1 MVISEI
7 CKKLQLEGELVSYD
21 VLSNGNINTTYRVL
35 CNKDGKPYEYLLQ
48 RINKNVFKDPIG
60 VMQNIA
66 NVTEYIAKISSSN
79 DLSVLVFNKT
89 EEGCPYV
96 VDELDN
102 FWRCCQYLDCVTF
115 NTTDNKQVIE
125 EAGLA
130 FGKFQQSL
138 QGFDAN
144 ILIETIPNFHDT
156 PKRIDDLTKAIKFS
170 ADKRK
175 SLCQEEIDYVLENKE
190 LASLLQNM
198 YNDGKLPLRV
208 THNDTKCNN
217 VVFNKKTLKA
227 MAVIDL
233 DTIMPGLTAYDF
245 GDGARSIACTTE
257 EDEKDLSKVKFDLD
271 KFECFARGF
280 LAPLKSSLTK
290 DEIKTLGLSCYV
302 LTIELAARF
311 LEDYLNGDIYFKTTY
326 QDQNLYRTKCQ
337 IALCKDIY
345 AKLDKINDIIDK
357 YTV

>member
-7 CKKLQLEGELVSYD
+7 CKKLQLEGDLVSYD
-21 VLSNGNINTTYRVL
+21 ILSNGNINTTYHVL
-35 CNKDGKPYEYLLQ
+35 CDKDGKKYDYLLQ

-66 NVTEYIAKISSSN
+66 NVSDHIAN
-79 DLSVLVFNKT
+79 NFGGNELSFLVFNKT
-89 EEGCPYV
+89 EEGLPYV
-96 VDELDN
+96 IDELDN
-102 FWRCCQYLDCVTF
+102 FWRCCQYLDCITF

-125 EAGLA
+125 EAGYA

-138 QGFDAN
+138 QNFDAN
-144 ILIETIPNFHDT
+144 NLAVTIPDFHNT
-156 PKRIDDLTKAIKFS
+156 PKRIEDLEKAIKFS
-170 ADKRK
+170 GITRK
-175 SLCQEEIDYVLENKE
+175 SLCEEEIDYILNNKE
-190 LASLLQNM
+190 LASVLQNM
-198 YNDGKLPLRV
+198 FVKGKLPLRV

-217 VVFNKKTLKA
+217 VVFNKNTLKA

-271 KFECFARGF
+271 KFECFAKGF
-280 LAPLKSSLTK
+280 LSALKTTLTQN
-290 DEIKTLGLSCYV
+290 ELKTLGVSCYV
-302 LTIELAARF
+302 LTIELASRF
-311 LEDYLNGDIYFKTTY
+311 LEDYLNGDIYFKITY
-326 QDQNLYRTKCQ
+326 EDQNLYRTKCQ

-345 AKLDKINDIIDK
+345 SKLDKINEIIKK
-357 YTV
+357 YSV